1 MIKPR
6 QSGRHSLLKDKLL
19 FIILFLL
26 FINTLLLVFG
36 YLLFFT
42 PAEDDETSLMYK
54 RELAGALSEY
64 NYRLAGE
71 LDVYDIF
78 AVREA
83 LADYNHALEMASNTS
98 ELIRVI
104 VSEGYAAQDI
114 IHAEAEARLKER
126 VLITVNND
134 ARVRETLDETNL
146 LIRIVDDQVTIMPE
160 QFLDHVTVKH
170 IQQIFSPGRFSGVQ
184 IIDIKVENGAGS
196 LVTTQTD
203 RDQLRSLSEDLESV
217 RAALHD
223 NMVKSGLAEMV
234 GPGISL
240 LVYDAAETIGSD
252 SLVHDAD
259 VRDLVNELFSAGAE
273 GVSVGNQR
281 LTATSAIRCSGPL
294 IMVNYRQVPTNPV
307 VIEAVGNPDL
317 LISGLNLIMGDLERT
332 RGLEFE
338 INTSGFIK
346 LPAYTEDE

>member
-1 MIKPR
+1 MTKPQ
-6 QSGRHSLLKDKLL
+6 QSGRLSFLKDNLPFFILL
-19 FIILFLL
+19 LL
-26 FINTLLLVFG
+26 SINTALIAFG
-36 YLLFFT
+36 YLFFST
-42 PAEDDETSLMYK
+42 PTEDDETSFAYK

-78 AVREA
+78 TVREA
-83 LADYNHALEMASNTS
+83 LADYNHALEMASSTS
-98 ELIRVI
+98 ELIQVI
-104 VSEGYAAQDI
+104 VSEGNAAHDI

-126 VLITVNND
+126 VLIAVNND
-134 ARVRETLDETNL
+134 SRVRETLDEVNL
-146 LIRIVDDQVTIMPE
+146 LIRILDDQVTIMPE
-160 QFLDHVTVKH
+160 QFLEHGTVKH

-184 IIDIKVENGAGS
+184 IIDIKVENGVGS

-203 RDQLRSLSEDLESV
+203 QDQLRSLSEDLETV

-223 NMVKSGLAEMV
+223 TMVKSGFAELV

-240 LVYDAAETIGSD
+240 LVYDAVETIGSD

-259 VRDLVNELFSAGAE
+259 VRDLVNELFSAGAR

-307 VIEAVGNPDL
+307 VIEAVGSPDL
-317 LISGLNLIMGDLERT
+317 LISGLDLIIGDLERT

-346 LPAYTEDE
+346 LPAYTEEE